1 MESFDRYRAAGI
13 NMTLGTDMWPLE
25 MFTEMRMASI
35 GCKVAEKNYLAAP
48 AETVFAASNLAGAKA
63 LDRPD
68 LGRLSGGHEGDR
80 NHHRVERIGETRRN
94 GLQRSYHMCAH

>member
-1 MESFDRYRAAGI
+1 
-13 NMTLGTDMWPLE
+13 MTLGTDMWPLE

-68 LGRLSGGHEGDR
+68 LGRLSAGAKADVVIVDTDNLAIGHNPDPLR
-80 NHHRVERIGETRRN
+80 AFRR
-94 GLQRSYHMCAH
+94 S